1 MQLRKKWLKLISAA
15 LLTVLLSCLLSA
27 VFWPE
32 KTSQFIGYRFY
43 TVLTD
48 SMEPIIPTHSLVF
61 SKRIDEDEPL
71 QPDTIVT
78 FHANRFGKDILLT
91 HYFKKTQVKDG
102 ITYYRTQGASAKDY
116 DNYETTRSDIIGKY
130 MFHIPYLGKIFLF
143 LKSPFGLLMY
153 AELAVIF
160 LINRVIR
167 TRWEEKDKEI
177 KEKEKA
183 LSEVKKQMQKRLSIT
198 KLTSF
203 IDMNDT
209 LHLHGTLT
217 NYFPEAVSYIV
228 AKLTF
233 YDEQKHEL
241 FHEKWYLCGKEGI
254 LAKESKD
261 FSYTHLHAK
270 DIAHYHIALLSYK
283 NMEDTQE

>member
-1 MQLRKKWLKLISAA
+1 
-15 LLTVLLSCLLSA
+15 
-27 VFWPE
+27 
-32 KTSQFIGYRFY
+32 
-43 TVLTD
+43 
-48 SMEPIIPTHSLVF
+48 
-61 SKRIDEDEPL
+61 
-71 QPDTIVT
+71 
-78 FHANRFGKDILLT
+78 
-91 HYFKKTQVKDG
+91 
-102 ITYYRTQGASAKDY
+102 
-116 DNYETTRSDIIGKY
+116 
-130 MFHIPYLGKIFLF
+130 
-143 LKSPFGLLMY
+143 
-153 AELAVIF
+153 
-160 LINRVIR
+160 
-167 TRWEEKDKEI
+167 
-177 KEKEKA
+177 
-183 LSEVKKQMQKRLSIT
+183 MQKRLSIT

-270 DIAHYHIALLSYK
+270 DIAHYHIAILSYK
-283 NMEDTQE
+283 NMEDAQE

>member
-116 DNYETTRSDIIGKY
+116 DNYETTLQTYYLEPFLSDHFQWKCLC
-130 MFHIPYLGKIFLF
+130 P
-143 LKSPFGLLMY
+143 
-153 AELAVIF
+153 
-160 LINRVIR
+160 
-167 TRWEEKDKEI
+167 EKNDH
-177 KEKEKA
+177 
-183 LSEVKKQMQKRLSIT
+183 SDRLSDNGRICHR
-198 KLTSF
+198 KFKNHIRISGE
-203 IDMNDT
+203 NHGDT
-209 LHLHGTLT
+209 
-217 NYFPEAVSYIV
+217 
-228 AKLTF
+228 
-233 YDEQKHEL
+233 DE
-241 FHEKWYLCGKEGI
+241 
-254 LAKESKD
+254 
-261 FSYTHLHAK
+261 
-270 DIAHYHIALLSYK
+270 
-283 NMEDTQE
+283 

>member
-116 DNYETTRSDIIGKY
+116 IQ
-130 MFHIPYLGKIFLF
+130 L
-143 LKSPFGLLMY
+143 
-153 AELAVIF
+153 
-160 LINRVIR
+160 
-167 TRWEEKDKEI
+167 
-177 KEKEKA
+177 
-183 LSEVKKQMQKRLSIT
+183 
-198 KLTSF
+198 
-203 IDMNDT
+203 
-209 LHLHGTLT
+209 
-217 NYFPEAVSYIV
+217 
-228 AKLTF
+228 
-233 YDEQKHEL
+233 
-241 FHEKWYLCGKEGI
+241 
-254 LAKESKD
+254 
-261 FSYTHLHAK
+261 
-270 DIAHYHIALLSYK
+270 
-283 NMEDTQE
+283 